1 MQEGQVVGKI
11 EYSLNGKVIGT
22 NELVAKNSVS
32 AVSKKENIVKRF
44 FKFLKNGFK
53 NNMKD

>member
-11 EYSLNGKVIGT
+11 EYNLNGKVIGT
-22 NELVAKNSVS
+22 NELVAKNSIS

-53 NNMKD
+53 NNVKD